1 MLLLRER
8 SQLIVSDMQARL
20 VPAIP
25 DVERVIEKVRI
36 LLETANRL
44 GVPVTV
50 TEHYPKGLGP
60 TIPEVTL
67 ALPPD
72 TPILPKIAFGS
83 LGEPAI
89 AERVGGLRDAGR
101 DQVVIAGLETHV
113 CVLQTA
119 LGLRASG
126 LEVFVVADAV
136 ASRTAQD
143 QSAATARMLHA
154 GCHWVTT
161 EMVAFEW
168 LGRGDTD
175 EFRAII
181 PLLK

>member
-1 MLLLRER
+1 MLLVREQA
-8 SQLIVSDMQARL
+8 QLVVSDVQARL

-25 DVERVIEKVRI
+25 DVERVIGKLTV
-36 LLETANRL
+36 LLETAGRL

-60 TIPEVTL
+60 TIPEITL
-67 ALPPD
+67 ALPAGA
-72 TPILPKIAFGS
+72 PILPKITFGS

-89 AERVGGLRDAGR
+89 AERLDRLRREGR
-101 DQVVIAGLETHV
+101 NQILIAGLEAHV

-119 LGLRASG
+119 LQLRAAG
-126 LEVFVVADAV
+126 AEVFVVADAV
-136 ASRTAQD
+136 ASRSAQD
-143 QSAATARMLHA
+143 STAATARLLHA

-168 LGRGDTD
+168 LDRGDSD
-175 EFRAII
+175 QFRAVI